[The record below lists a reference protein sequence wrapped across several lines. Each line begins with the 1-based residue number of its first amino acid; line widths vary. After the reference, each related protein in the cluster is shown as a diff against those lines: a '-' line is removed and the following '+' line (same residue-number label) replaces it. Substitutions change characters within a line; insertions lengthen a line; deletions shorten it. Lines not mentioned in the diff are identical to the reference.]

1 MPIKINQNLKMFF
14 NNIIFLIILPSQ
26 NNTFYIGNAS
36 NNMNK
41 KTIHFTKDISLS
53 KNNFIL
59 L

>member
-1 MPIKINQNLKMFF
+1 MFF
-14 NNIIFLIILPSQ
+14 HNIIFLIILSTQ
-26 NNTFYIGNAS
+26 INTFKIGNAS